1 MSKAWPTAKCGIAG
15 PRTGVAKMAIGKRL
29 GDGVV
34 DGALVRVV
42 VAVAVAVGEEMG
54 VSVAQDVISKR
65 KIRANTI
72 FGNAWAVAL
81 VI

>member
-1 MSKAWPTAKCGIAG
+1 MSKAWPAAKCGIAG

-42 VAVAVAVGEEMG
+42 VAVAVGEEMG
-54 VSVAQDVISKR
+54 ASVAQDIISKR
-65 KIRANTI
+65 RIRANTI

>member
-42 VAVAVAVGEEMG
+42 VAMAVGEEMG

>member
-1 MSKAWPTAKCGIAG
+1 MSKAWPAAKCGIAG

-42 VAVAVAVGEEMG
+42 VAVAVGEEMG